1 MLPELLSGCKA
12 FSPTP
17 YSEAQSW
24 RDSYGQIQIV
34 PANIVFYSHVILYC
48 KPEMMHIY
56 FKFLNS
62 YLITNNGL
70 RKRYFFKAIQEA
82 KMKRVQAMETLSLKC
97 FFQCWK
103 RIEIQVFDAI
113 LKKPKTSL
121 GSYHSMLLLEVNST
135 SANIYSV
142 FTEILNWC
150 KQWYSH
156 ILLIYIFFSTP

>member
-1 MLPELLSGCKA
+1 
-12 FSPTP
+12 
-17 YSEAQSW
+17 
-24 RDSYGQIQIV
+24 
-34 PANIVFYSHVILYC
+34 
-48 KPEMMHIY
+48 MMHIY

-142 FTEILNWC
+142 FIEI
-150 KQWYSH
+150 
-156 ILLIYIFFSTP
+156 